1 LLIPTAA
8 LGHLQMGNVNVT
20 LSANLLLGSLP
31 GVFIGS
37 KLCARLPEI
46 SGVRWL
52 EERDRDD
59 GYLFSRASSSP
70 RGRVFMTSDDAA
82 HPRRAVR
89 TP

>member
-1 LLIPTAA
+1 MAA
-8 LGHLQMGNVNVT
+8 LGHLQMGNVNVA

-52 EERDRDD
+52 EEPDRDD
-59 GYLFSRASSSP
+59 CYLFSQASSSL
-70 RGRVFMTSDDAA
+70 RGRVFMTSDGAA